1 MAPTEQDLARRA
13 VERGLIS
20 QEQLDDC
27 LAERRRLRKEGL
39 EVGLRELL
47 QERGL
52 VDGPRWDALA
62 ADGAPAPPRP
72 PDHAPTRSDVID
84 LPGAAASAPPQ
95 EVLGGYRIVAELGR
109 GAMGVVYEAIQER
122 LGRRV
127 ALKVLPQAHALQGV
141 ARERFVREAQATAS
155 LKHPGIVP
163 IYDVGEER
171 GVHFFAMEL
180 LEGRSLKTILD
191 QEKALAP
198 ERAARIIKDAGE
210 ALDFAHERGVI
221 HRDVKPDNIFVRQD
235 GTVVVTDFGL
245 ALRVHDAALT
255 REGMIVGTPLYM
267 APEQARGDA
276 PVDRRADVY
285 GLGITLY
292 ELLAGQVPFEDA
304 RDTAALLEMVTRDD
318 PPPLGRVKRG
328 LPAPLTAI
336 VEVAMEKDPARRYPT
351 AGQLAQDLGRFLQGE
366 PILARP
372 PTRLTRTWRVV
383 RRRGRALLLLGA
395 VLGVVAALGVS
406 LHVLRRRWQAD
417 NQVLDAIGLARAG
430 QRDAALVAL
439 ERALE
444 LWPGLPEANF
454 RLGELAATRAEA
466 RRAWDLAL
474 ARAPRH
480 VEALLARGR
489 LSREEG
495 DHAAALADFLAGA
508 AHAGAADPRPPLLVG
523 LTQLALGRPDDAGPR
538 LRHGLELARAARA
551 TRDALYAEAVLRL
564 GELELAG
571 GDAHAALVELEEAV
585 RLLPQEVAPQVLLAQ
600 ALVARGDDPAAIEAL
615 SAALRRAP
623 SDLRAQELRG
633 RAYRRLGRPV
643 EAFRDLTAA
652 RDLPSARL
660 ARGLLRFETI
670 DFITSGEG
678 VAFDDLGAREDLE
691 AAAAEAARLSPRDRA
706 LALLALGWLE
716 LASPR
721 PLRARAVERWQ
732 EAAALAPAAA
742 GPRLARALVLLERGG
757 DVDEAAATFEQA
769 LATPAGAYAAR
780 VGLARV
786 AEARG
791 DLDRARALL
800 DEAVALAPA
809 RESAWGYRYRLR
821 LRAGDPKA
829 AEDRERAIARR
840 EQAESEPLVQLTL
853 DLDPLALAEH
863 LARRGYAAFVD
874 SVRDDGRAPQQWA
887 FHLARASA
895 LLGRALLLDPW
906 SLPATAR
913 RASVLYLLG
922 EFEAAHAAYDRA
934 HVVDPA
940 LHEAQVLRAVLQRDV
955 LEDAGPA
962 VAELT
967 LRRAAAAP
975 GVERSVL
982 AAVEY
987 ELARALVA
995 QGRQEEAL
1003 EALERASALS
1013 PRRHCVAS
1021 LRARLLRR
1029 LGRPVDEAIERACTL
1044 FAEGERDR
1052 ARGLLYARAGQR
1064 LQNMERTRLAEH
1076 FLTRAIEADPQNA
1089 LAWRQRANVRLN
1101 GPATE
1106 LPSAFIDTFVSAE
1119 LDPRY
1124 SERFLEVETRLHRFT
1139 TFLGVIETRI
1149 DEVLVD
1155 QPDLPASY
1163 FFKGYVTFHQQR
1175 PEEAEGWFGRSYDLS
1190 RRRSYVS
1197 LAYRGA
1203 ARLRMGQLEDAE
1215 ADLDEADR
1223 LYPGGP
1229 VTVFW
1234 RACLR
1239 ARQGDDAGALLLLEE
1254 AAARGLNFSEQIK
1267 AAPELERLR
1276 RDPRLRRLMR
1286 G

>member
-27 LAERRRLRKEGL
+27 LAERRRLRKDGL

-52 VDGPRWDALA
+52 VDGPRWDALT
-62 ADGAPAPPRP
+62 DEPPPPARP
-72 PDHAPTRSDVID
+72 SGYVPTRSDVID
-84 LPGAAASAPPQ
+84 LVAPPAPPQ
-95 EVLGGYRIVAELGR
+95 EVLGGYRIVSELGR

-180 LEGRSLKTILD
+180 LEGRSLKGIVD

-198 ERAARIIKDAGE
+198 ERAARIIKDAAE

-255 REGMIVGTPLYM
+255 REGTIVGTPLYM

-304 RDTAALLEMVTRDD
+304 RDTGALLEMVTHDD
-318 PPPLGRVKRG
+318 PQPLGRVKPG
-328 LPAPLTAI
+328 LPAPLTAV

-351 AGQLAQDLGRFLQGE
+351 AAALAADLGRFLAGE

-372 PTRLTRTWRVV
+372 PTRLTRTWRLV
-383 RRRGRALLLLGA
+383 RRRGRALLVGGSALAILLGFGA
-395 VLGVVAALGVS
+395 SMNL
-406 LHVLRRRWQAD
+406 LRRRWQAD

-430 QRDAALVAL
+430 QRDGALAAL

-444 LWPGLPEANF
+444 LWPGLAEANF

-474 ARAPRH
+474 AREPKH

-489 LSREEG
+489 LSRDEG
-495 DHAAALADFLAGA
+495 ALDDALADLAA
-508 AHAGAADPRPPLLVG
+508 AATHAAPADPRPPLLVG
-523 LTQLALGRPDDAGPR
+523 LVQLALGRADDAAPR

-551 TRDALYAEAVLRL
+551 TRDPLYAEAVLRL
-564 GELELAG
+564 GELELAH
-571 GDAHAALVELEEAV
+571 GDAQAAQVELEEAV
-585 RLLPQEVAPQVLLAQ
+585 RLLPQEVGPQVLLAQ
-600 ALVARGDDPAAIEAL
+600 ALVANGDDPAAVEAL
-615 SAALRRAP
+615 TAALRRAP
-623 SDLRAQELRG
+623 GDLRAQELRG

-670 DFITSGEG
+670 DFITTGD
-678 VAFDDLGAREDLE
+678 VIAFDDLGAREDLE
-691 AAAAEAARLSPRDRA
+691 AAAAEASRLSPRDRA

-721 PLRARAVERWQ
+721 PSRTRAFERW
-732 EAAALAPAAA
+732 EAAAALAPSAA
-742 GPRLARALVLLERGG
+742 GPRLARALVGLERAV
-757 DVDEAAATFEQA
+757 DHDEAARILGEA
-769 LATPAGAYAAR
+769 LVAPAGAYAAR

-786 AEARG
+786 AEAKG
-791 DLDRARALL
+791 DLARARALL
-800 DEAVALAPA
+800 DEAVALAPGRETA
-809 RESAWGYRYRLR
+809 RGYRYRLR
-821 LRAGDPKA
+821 LRTGDPAA
-829 AEDRERAIARR
+829 AEDRERAISRR
-840 EQAESEPLVQLTL
+840 EQAEAEPLVQLTL
-853 DLDPLALAEH
+853 DTDPLALAEH
-863 LARRGYAAFVD
+863 LARRGYAAFVEA
-874 SVRDDGRAPQQWA
+874 VRDEGRAPQQWS
-887 FHLARASA
+887 FPLSRAGA
-895 LLGRALLLDPW
+895 LLGRALVLDPW
-906 SLPATAR
+906 SLPASAR

-922 EFEAAHAAYDRA
+922 EFEAAHDAYERA
-934 HVVDPA
+934 HLVDPA
-940 LHEAQVLRAVLQRDV
+940 LHEAQVLRAVLQRDL

-962 VAELT
+962 VAEVT
-967 LRRAAAAP
+967 LRRLSAEPGLERPVRAA
-975 GVERSVL
+975 L
-982 AAVEY
+982 EY
-987 ELARALVA
+987 ELARAVLA

-1003 EALERASALS
+1003 ASLERASELS

-1044 FAEGERDR
+1044 LVEGERDR
-1052 ARGLLYARAGQR
+1052 GRGLLYARAGQR
-1064 LQNMERTRLAEH
+1064 LQSMERTRLADH

-1106 LPSAFIDTFVSAE
+1106 LPAAFIDTFVSAE

-1139 TFLGVIETRI
+1139 TFLGVIENRI

-1163 FFKGYVTFHQQR
+1163 FFKGYVTFHQGR
-1175 PEEAEGWFGRSYDLS
+1175 PEEAEGWFGRSFELS

-1203 ARLRMGQLEDAE
+1203 ARLRLDQLQDAE
-1215 ADLDEADR
+1215 ADLDLADQ

-1229 VTVFW
+1229 VTLFW

-1239 ARQGDDAGALLLLEE
+1239 ARRGDDAGALQLLEE

-1267 AAPELERLR
+1267 SAPELEALR
-1276 RDPRLRRLMR
+1276 RDPRVRRLMR